1 MYVSIY
7 TYVYYMS
14 VYLCVDKENS
24 ANTELCDIMFL
35 ETWMN

>member
-7 TYVYYMS
+7 TYVYYMP
-14 VYLCVDKENS
+14 VYLCVDKGNS
-24 ANTELCDIMFL
+24 NNTELCDIMFL